1 MCWAGRSCAA
11 CRCCSL
17 LARLSRPS
25 CCPVS
30 FSAGAVCAGNLMP
43 LFGLPRRG
51 CRGVPQSRRLCFR
64 PARRLLLLCL
74 DCAAARRLCAGLPAG
89 APAFCGFVPGLRAA
103 SAFAPGLRAVRFVCA
118 AFPSCFFAFSC
129 LTSSSQISFHLS
141 LRPRRA
147 STFFRKESRQRF
159 AKGLRPFEPHSC
171 ALRSIFSSSSL
182 LAGLTA
188 LRAANRR
195 LTGETLEKAKEQS
208 SAFSSVSVRR
218 RTPAPFRRSPPFFSL
233 LAGLTALRAANRRL
247 AWETPEMPRSKAPAF
262 RAFLCVGVRLAPRFT
277 YLWKFGAG
285 FCPAGF
291 LPDAGNRSQ
300 AFSLSGKTE
309 AVRGRAL
316 EKNRVRARLGESINT
331 VRDLPAAGAL
341 LAGLT
346 ALRAANR
353 RLAWET
359 PEMPRSKAQL
369 FGRFCAWG
377 NGWPHVLRI
386 HESLARAFARRIFSL
401 SQGTG
406 ARLFPCPGKQKPC
419 AGTHLKKTACVRD
432 AGKKKTRCATC
443 PAQPRGRA
451 RCGGEKD
458 RANRFA
464 GSRRATGCIAGD
476 EPAGADSPAP
486 GRRVRVLLAAGAQ
499 ER

>member
-195 LTGETLEKAKEQS
+195 LTGKRSKKPRSRAQLFQAFLCEGGDACALSPITPLFLAAGRLNGPSGRKPPAGMGNARNAKEQS
-208 SAFSSVSVRR
+208 SSFSGVSVRGGTFGPTFYVFMEIWR
-218 RTPAPFRRSPPFFSL
+218 GL
-233 LAGLTALRAANRRL
+233 LPG
-247 AWETPEMPRSKAPAF
+247 
-262 RAFLCVGVRLAPRFT
+262 
-277 YLWKFGAG
+277 G
-285 FCPAGF
+285 FP
-291 LPDAGNRSQ
+291 
-300 AFSLSGKTE
+300 
-309 AVRGRAL
+309 
-316 EKNRVRARLGESINT
+316 
-331 VRDLPAAGAL
+331 
-341 LAGLT
+341 
-346 ALRAANR
+346 
-353 RLAWET
+353 
-359 PEMPRSKAQL
+359 
-369 FGRFCAWG
+369 
-377 NGWPHVLRI
+377 
-386 HESLARAFARRIFSL
+386 
-401 SQGTG
+401 
-406 ARLFPCPGKQKPC
+406 
-419 AGTHLKKTACVRD
+419 
-432 AGKKKTRCATC
+432 
-443 PAQPRGRA
+443 
-451 RCGGEKD
+451 
-458 RANRFA
+458 
-464 GSRRATGCIAGD
+464 
-476 EPAGADSPAP
+476 P
-486 GRRVRVLLAAGAQ
+486 GRREQEPGFFPVRENRSRARA
-499 ER
+499 RT